1 VRKVEAGSDNL
12 FASSP
17 FRFIGGRREKLSDPV
32 SSRQP
37 SRMAVQFSNRALE
50 EYERVLTQ
58 YPLKRAAIMPVL
70 WIAQREFG
78 YLSPEVQQ
86 YVADLMGF
94 PLSWVSGLAS
104 FYTMYYKKP
113 IGKYHLQV
121 CTNVSCMLR
130 GSDEIVRAVEG
141 RLGIGLGQTTADG
154 RFSLDEVE
162 CLASCGT
169 APMMQVN
176 EDYHE
181 NLTPESTV
189 QLLDRLGRE

>member
-1 VRKVEAGSDNL
+1 
-12 FASSP
+12 
-17 FRFIGGRREKLSDPV
+17 
-32 SSRQP
+32 
-37 SRMAVQFSNRALE
+37 MAVRFSDQALAEYQRAVS
-50 EYERVLTQ
+50 R
-58 YPLKRAAIMPVL
+58 YPTKRAALMPIL
-70 WIAQREFG
+70 WLAQREFG
-78 YLSPEVQQ
+78 HLSPEVQQ
-86 YVADLMGF
+86 YVAELMGL
-94 PLSWVSGLAS
+94 PLAWVSGVAS

-130 GSDEIVRAVEG
+130 GSDEIVRAIEQH
-141 RLGIGLGQTTADG
+141 LAIGLGETTSDG

-181 NLTPESTV
+181 NLTAKSTIE
-189 QLLDRLGRE
+189 LLDRLGRE

>member
-1 VRKVEAGSDNL
+1 
-12 FASSP
+12 
-17 FRFIGGRREKLSDPV
+17 
-32 SSRQP
+32 
-37 SRMAVQFSNRALE
+37 MAVQFSNQALE

-78 YLSPEVQQ
+78 YLSAEVQQ

-94 PLSWVSGLAS
+94 PLAWVSGVAY
-104 FYTMYYKKP
+104 FYTMYYKTP
-113 IGKYHLQV
+113 IGKYHIQV

-130 GSDEIVRAVEG
+130 GSDEIVRVIEE
-141 RLGIGLGQTTADG
+141 RLGIGLGQTTADR

-169 APMMQVN
+169 APMMQIN

-181 NLTPESTV
+181 NLTPESTIK
-189 QLLDRLGRE
+189 LLDRLGRD